1 MCFMFFHYSKS
12 AARRL
17 LFVVVSARIFRLSS
31 IHQSKKA
38 RSIAVSL
45 IEPLLALQEIDNK
58 IQELKRAAAVL
69 PRHKAAREAD
79 LSDALRRQLE
89 AEAAPE
95 DASNGGARD
104 RVAAEVEDIRAE
116 IAEIGERLAAVQ
128 AELAGIEA
136 RRAERAAAVPPEH
149 LRFYERLAISHHPTI
164 VKLEGNVC
172 SGCHLTQPPS
182 AAHIIKHD
190 TEFVTCGM
198 CGRILY

>member
-1 MCFMFFHYSKS
+1 MDNLPN
-12 AARRL
+12 AAGCACRAG
-17 LFVVVSARIFRLSS
+17 ARNFKENST
-31 IHQSKKA
+31 
-38 RSIAVSL
+38 VSL
-45 IEPLLALQEIDNK
+45 IEPLLALQEIDNR
-58 IQELKRAAAVL
+58 IQELKKSAIAL

-89 AEAAPE
+89 AEAAG
-95 DASNGGARD
+95 DAAADEAARASLAD
-104 RVAAEVEDIRAE
+104 EVADIRSE
-116 IAEIGERLAAVQ
+116 IAEIDGRIAAVRE
-128 AELAGIEA
+128 ELSGIEA
-136 RRAERAAAVPPEH
+136 RRAERAAAVPPDH

-182 AAHIIKHD
+182 AAHIIRHD